1 MKCSVNFLFFT
12 CCTCMI
18 MLHYFL
24 LTQVCHLY
32 IKCFIQQWMWL
43 VIKRCRHPI
52 HKNLFWIWNSVCTMW
67 YSEASIHHTTI
78 NEQQNNSTWHPQ
90 WYRCV
95 CQLGHQLITSE
106 ENHYTFWQN
115 NRDYHEDP
123 SNVAYNLDK
132 YCHRGCFGVLH

>member
-1 MKCSVNFLFFT
+1 MKWSVNFLFFT

-24 LTQVCHLY
+24 FNTSVSSLHKMFYSAVNVACH
-32 IKCFIQQWMWL
+32 KKVQASNSKKFIL
-43 VIKRCRHPI
+43 NLKFCLHYVILRGIHPSY
-52 HKNLFWIWNSVCTMW
+52 N
-67 YSEASIHHTTI
+67 